1 MKYQRAFTLS
11 AANRFSLVL
20 NSCQL
25 SNALAEWE
33 FLINQFQGNVR
44 FLHPLETSL
53 HWSNIMTQYLAYY
66 SC

>member
-11 AANRFSLVL
+11 VANRYSLVL

-33 FLINQFQGNVR
+33 FLINRFQGNVR

-53 HWSNIMTQYLAYY
+53 H
-66 SC
+66 